1 MEPKDLIEAG
11 LTKNQAKVYLKL
23 IKEPGQSG
31 GQIAK
36 GMSMDRSFVYNV
48 LASLSDK
55 GLISHIFEEN
65 VKIFYPA
72 DPEILLRE
80 SEEKTHRIMGVVS
93 ELNKIKG
100 QNKSDKAERTILVYN
115 GKPGLKVF
123 MRELTNS
130 SSFQSFDGGSSY
142 NLFDIFKTEFP
153 HYLKV
158 FDKKHIEGRII
169 TSPENIKNMNKAYD
183 NPNIKI
189 KGMAALNK
197 PVCFVMFSGKL
208 AIYSL
213 EEKPYVIIIEDKSVA
228 DTLAQYF
235 DNVWKTLK

>member
-1 MEPKDLIEAG
+1 MDPKDLIEAG

-55 GLISHIFEEN
+55 GLISHTFEEN
-65 VKIFYPA
+65 VKVFYPA
-72 DPEILLRE
+72 DPEILLKE

-100 QNKSDKAERTILVYN
+100 QNKADKAERTILVYN

-130 SSFQSFDGGSSY
+130 SSFESFDGGSLY
-142 NLFDIFKTEFP
+142 NLFDVFKTEFP

-158 FDKKHIEGRII
+158 FDKKRTKGKII
-169 TSPENIKNMNKAYD
+169 TSSENMKIMKKAYD
-183 NPNIKI
+183 NPNVSI
-189 KGMAALNK
+189 KGMVGINK
-197 PVCFVMFSGKL
+197 SVCFVLFSGKL

-228 DTLAQYF
+228 DTLKQYF
-235 DNVWKTLK
+235 DNIWETLK